1 MAKETFEKALA
12 DLEKAVENLGRS
24 DLRLDETL
32 RWFERGV
39 ERLAVCRQILQEAE
53 NRVEVLV
60 NKGDGKEEMQVQP
73 FHLEENEE

>member
-24 DLRLDETL
+24 DLKLDETL
-32 RWFERGV
+32 RWVERGV
-39 ERLAVCRQILQEAE
+39 ERLAVCRQSLQEAE

-60 NKGDGKEEMQVQP
+60 NKGDGNEEMQVQP

>member
-24 DLRLDETL
+24 DLKLDETL

-60 NKGDGKEEMQVQP
+60 NKDDGNEEMQVQP

>member
-60 NKGDGKEEMQVQP
+60 NKGDGNGGMQVQP
-73 FHLEENEE
+73 FHPEEDGE